1 MYGNPLYCKE
11 GCERMS
17 EIKDAKYRR
26 KADEILWQDRKH
38 HLWFPLSFTKYYVT
52 RERLYLNSGFISSR
66 EDECLV
72 YRILDITMTRSVGQ
86 RIFGTG
92 TIEMNTKDRSTP
104 VIRLVNI
111 KHPLDV
117 KRMLSDLIEEERDRK
132 KVAGKDMYGS
142 SAHYDPIEMEGHDF
156 EDEFD
161 HYYDR

>member
-1 MYGNPLYCKE
+1 
-11 GCERMS
+11 MS
-17 EIKDAKYRR
+17 GVQDAKVKR
-26 KADEILWQDRKH
+26 KNDEILWSDRKH
-38 HLWFPLSFTKYYVT
+38 HLWFPLSFTKYFIT
-52 RERLYLNSGFISSR
+52 NERLYINSGFISSR
-66 EDECLV
+66 EDECLL

-111 KHPLDV
+111 GHPADV
-117 KRMLSDLIEEERDRK
+117 KRMLSDLIEEERERK

-142 SAHYDPIEMEGHDF
+142 SAHYDPLELEHS
-156 EDEFD
+156 ELDEFED